1 MADDTININ
10 VESPEV
16 QAPVAVNFGGLF
28 EGLKATIDDIV
39 NDVRDGS
46 DEAMTGLFLAAM
58 FIVAGVFVW
67 RRV

>member
-16 QAPVAVNFGGLF
+16 DAPVSVNFGGLF
-28 EGLKATIDDIV
+28 EGFRATIDEIV
-39 NDVRDGS
+39 DDVKSGS
-46 DEAMTGLFLAAM
+46 ATAMTGLFLATM
-58 FIVAGVFVW
+58 FVVARIYVW